1 MRSTP
6 PVGITR
12 IRLLDDL
19 FVVRADGTPVHPADW
34 RTGKT
39 MDLLRMLALHV
50 ERPVRVESIIERLWP
65 DASRER
71 GRGSLRTAV
80 SEVRRQLGDK
90 ESVVRI
96 HDSLVLTG
104 VWVDVA
110 AFEQVAGRVRAMR
123 EQARPSEGAMAAMDA
138 RDLYRDDLRAY
149 DDDADWVRAERERL
163 RLLRQD
169 LLTDAAECAVA
180 IGCHREAA
188 TLAKSALHFE
198 PTSEIAVRT
207 LMTALS
213 ELGDVARALRVYAD
227 FRACLVDDLGVEPSH
242 QTRGL
247 HLRLLRGES
256 PAQVGLQQA

>member
-1 MRSTP
+1 M
-6 PVGITR
+6 
-12 IRLLDDL
+12 
-19 FVVRADGTPVHPADW
+19 HPSDW

-50 ERPVRVESIIERLWP
+50 ERPVRVETIIERLWP

-80 SEVRRQLGDK
+80 SEVRRLLGDK
-90 ESVVRI
+90 DSVVRI

-110 AFEQVAGRVRAMR
+110 AFEQIAARVRVMR
-123 EQARPSEGAMAAMDA
+123 EQGRPSEGAMAALDA
-138 RDLYRDDLRAY
+138 RDLYRDDLHAY
-149 DDDADWVRAERERL
+149 DDDHSWVRSERERL
-163 RLLRQD
+163 RLVRQD

-188 TLAKSALHFE
+188 TLAKAALHFE

-213 ELGDVARALRVYAD
+213 GLGDVAHALRVYAD

-256 PAQVGLQQA
+256 PLEPHLEEA

>member
-1 MRSTP
+1 
-6 PVGITR
+6 
-12 IRLLDDL
+12 
-19 FVVRADGTPVHPADW
+19 
-34 RTGKT
+34 
-39 MDLLRMLALHV
+39 
-50 ERPVRVESIIERLWP
+50 
-65 DASRER
+65 
-71 GRGSLRTAV
+71 
-80 SEVRRQLGDK
+80 
-90 ESVVRI
+90 
-96 HDSLVLTG
+96 
-104 VWVDVA
+104 
-110 AFEQVAGRVRAMR
+110 
-123 EQARPSEGAMAAMDA
+123 
-138 RDLYRDDLRAY
+138 
-149 DDDADWVRAERERL
+149 
-163 RLLRQD
+163 
-169 LLTDAAECAVA
+169 VA